1 MEELS
6 KALAEGDARKR
17 RAATAMNERS
27 SRAHCVFSLRLTQA
41 LAERPS
47 QTSSDIQ
54 TSSASDVGDSE
65 TRTPSLTSRLCLV
78 DLGGSEKLSKSRA
91 NDGAAAAGTVPW
103 AEYYDRRRRLDEA
116 VRINA
121 GLLALKRCVDAL
133 HEKQR
138 CRRENRAPPHVPY
151 GDSKLTSLLADA
163 LGGEGK
169 TVLLVAAAQ
178 ERAHAAETTQSL
190 RFGERCASVETR
202 ARTGADAR
210 AAALAALDERI
221 KRTEAEIERT
231 ETWVTERVT
240 RIDAVDGSAEVK
252 TTTRLA
258 GAEKPRE
265 ALEAMLEERRALR
278 TRVVAGVGSRE
289 HARRNAPAERVED
302 VVRGMRH
309 LESPRGEAGATS

>member
-1 MEELS
+1 M
-6 KALAEGDARKR
+6 
-17 RAATAMNERS
+17 
-27 SRAHCVFSLRLTQA
+27 
-41 LAERPS
+41 
-47 QTSSDIQ
+47 
-54 TSSASDVGDSE
+54 
-65 TRTPSLTSRLCLV
+65 
-78 DLGGSEKLSKSRA
+78 
-91 NDGAAAAGTVPW
+91 
-103 AEYYDRRRRLDEA
+103 
-116 VRINA
+116 
-121 GLLALKRCVDAL
+121 
-133 HEKQR
+133 
-138 CRRENRAPPHVPY
+138 
-151 GDSKLTSLLADA
+151 
-163 LGGEGK
+163 
-169 TVLLVAAAQ
+169 
-178 ERAHAAETTQSL
+178 
-190 RFGERCASVETR
+190 
-202 ARTGADAR
+202 
-210 AAALAALDERI
+210 AALDERI